1 MWSHSPSSSRNP
13 LIHPSFLQINQK
25 LGRSSQRIINLLKN
39 IHNSLTYTMTVLLPI
54 LMYLWIH
61 RYRYWIRESSIFSL
75 FFFFLLQRS
84 LRSLRSSFRQSPL
97 SFLLSPLLLFVTRH
111 IYIFIWPRYPR
122 LDDPLII
129 TDWKNRGRKNCTP
142 VASSIYS
149 PRISSRKW
157 ALAYS
162 LQFDRFM

>member
-75 FFFFLLQRS
+75 FFFFFLLQRS

-111 IYIFIWPRYPR
+111 IYIY
-122 LDDPLII
+122 L
-129 TDWKNRGRKNCTP
+129 TE
-142 VASSIYS
+142 
-149 PRISSRKW
+149 ISSTRRSVNNNGLEKSGGGKT
-157 ALAYS
+157 APPLPRVS
-162 LQFDRFM
+162 TRHG

>member
-75 FFFFLLQRS
+75 FFFLLQ
-84 LRSLRSSFRQSPL
+84 RSLRSSFRQSPL

-129 TDWKNRGRKNCTP
+129 TDWKNRGGRKTAP
-142 VASSIYS
+142 PL
-149 PRISSRKW
+149 PRVSTRHG
-157 ALAYS
+157 
-162 LQFDRFM
+162 

>member
-129 TDWKNRGRKNCTP
+129 TDWKNRGGRKTAP
-142 VASSIYS
+142 PL
-149 PRISSRKW
+149 PRVSTRHG
-157 ALAYS
+157 
-162 LQFDRFM
+162 

>member
-84 LRSLRSSFRQSPL
+84 LRSSFRQSPL

-111 IYIFIWPRYPR
+111 IYIY
-122 LDDPLII
+122 L
-129 TDWKNRGRKNCTP
+129 TE
-142 VASSIYS
+142 
-149 PRISSRKW
+149 ISSTRRSVNNNGLEKSGGEKLHPRCLEYL
-157 ALAYS
+157 LATDK
-162 LQFDRFM
+162 LEKVGLGL

>member
-61 RYRYWIRESSIFSL
+61 RYRYWIRESSIFS
-75 FFFFLLQRS
+75 FFFF
-84 LRSLRSSFRQSPL
+84 F
-97 SFLLSPLLLFVTRH
+97 FFFNVVFVVVFVNLLFPFFFLPSYCSLH
-111 IYIFIWPRYPR
+111 DIYIFIWPRYPR

-129 TDWKNRGRKNCTP
+129 TDWKNRGGKNCTP

-157 ALAYS
+157 ALGYS